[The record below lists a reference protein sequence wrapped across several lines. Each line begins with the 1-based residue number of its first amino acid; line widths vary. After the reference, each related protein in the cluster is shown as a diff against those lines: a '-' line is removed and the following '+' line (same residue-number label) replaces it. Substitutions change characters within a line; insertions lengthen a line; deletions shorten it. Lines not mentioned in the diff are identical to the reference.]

1 MQYLWFYYNLL
12 RTGAGEEGPEP
23 PGPAGGAAIPPP
35 ANMYSNDE
43 YGSAGD
49 NEGGESEEPGGEYG
63 GPGGCGGAEDG
74 GDEYGSA
81 EPEFKAPPP
90 PPPPSDMAPPAPK
103 PSITDLIR
111 NPSKVVMCKVSWD
124 QTAKIWQK
132 LAVWRASGV
141 DSYPH
146 GGRPPGSG
154 SESRKQKLSKVGKKK
169 CWGTGARGEGGVW
182 DQVRRDRL
190 GTLFDASFLTKFIF
204 FFA

>member
-1 MQYLWFYYNLL
+1 
-12 RTGAGEEGPEP
+12 
-23 PGPAGGAAIPPP
+23 
-35 ANMYSNDE
+35 MYSNDE

-111 NPSKVVMCKVSWD
+111 NPSKVVRCKVSWD
-124 QTAKIWQK
+124 QTAKI
-132 LAVWRASGV
+132 
-141 DSYPH
+141 
-146 GGRPPGSG
+146 
-154 SESRKQKLSKVGKKK
+154 
-169 CWGTGARGEGGVW
+169 
-182 DQVRRDRL
+182 
-190 GTLFDASFLTKFIF
+190 
-204 FFA
+204 